1 MAKRSGAVHVATT
14 KRRYKGK
21 LYTTH
26 LLRRTYRQA
35 GKVRHETLGN
45 ISHLPP
51 EVIELIRGALR
62 GVRYLPAEQAWEVR
76 RSLPHGHIAAV
87 LGTLRRIGL
96 EGILASRRCLERDLV
111 VGMIVSRVI
120 DPASKLATARAL
132 NAETASSSLG
142 LLLGVESVDEEQLY
156 AAMDWLVQR
165 QGRIESKLARKHLK
179 DGSLV
184 LYDVSS
190 SYYTGTCCSLA
201 KFGHSRDGRKE
212 FPQILY
218 GLLCTREGCPVAV
231 EVFEG
236 NAGDPKT
243 LASQIE
249 KLRKRFGIE
258 RVVLVGDRGMITEAR
273 IREEL
278 APVEGLDWITALRAP
293 AIRKLAEQGVIQPSL
308 FDERD
313 LAEIHSPEFRGERLV
328 ACRNPFLAEERARKR
343 EELLAATERELEKI
357 VAATRRKQR
366 PLRGKDRIGLRV
378 GKIVNH
384 YKMEK
389 HFKLE
394 ITETSLSYERESQR
408 IAAEAALDGIYIIRT
423 SVPKQVLNAESTVRA
438 YKDLAL
444 VERAFRS
451 LKTVDLK
458 IRPIHHRLPDRVRA
472 HVFLCVLAYYVEWH
486 MRRALA
492 PLLFDDE
499 DKELAARLRRSI
511 VAPAVRSPRAEDK
524 AARKRTDEDQPVH
537 SFQTLMNDLA
547 TLARNRIRPS
557 LGRRAGSET
566 EFELLTTPTP
576 LQQRAFE
583 LLGVPPAP

>member
-1 MAKRSGAVHVATT
+1 MATRSGPVHVATT
-14 KRRYKGK
+14 QRRYKGK
-21 LYTTH
+21 VYTTY
-26 LLRRTYRQA
+26 LLRRTYREA
-35 GKVRHETLGN
+35 GQVRHETLGN

-51 EVIELIRGALR
+51 ELIELIRDVLR
-62 GVRYLPAEQAWEVR
+62 GVRYLPADQALEVR
-76 RSLPHGHIAAV
+76 RSLPHGHVAAV

-96 EGILASRRCLERDLV
+96 QEVLASRHCEERDLV
-111 VGMIVSRVI
+111 VGMIVARVI

-132 NAETASSSLG
+132 SAETASSSLG
-142 LLLGVESVDEEQLY
+142 SLLGVEAVDEERLY
-156 AAMDWLVQR
+156 AALDWLVQR
-165 QGRIESKLARKHLK
+165 QGRIESKLARQHLH

-236 NAGDPKT
+236 NVGDPKT

-249 KLRKRFGIE
+249 RIRERFGIK

-278 APVEGLDWITALRAP
+278 RPVEGLDWITALRAP
-293 AIRKLAEQGVIQPSL
+293 AIRKLAEQRVVQPSL

-313 LAEIHSPEFRGERLV
+313 LAEIHSPDYPGERLV

-343 EELLAATERELEKI
+343 DELLAATERELGKI
-357 VAATRRKQR
+357 VAATQRKQR
-366 PLRGKDRIGLRV
+366 PLRGQDRIGVRV
-378 GKIVNH
+378 GKVISH

-389 HFKLE
+389 HFKLQ
-394 ITETSLSYERESQR
+394 ITDTSLSCERDKER
-408 IAAEAALDGIYIIRT
+408 IAAEATLDGIYIIRT
-423 SVPKQVLNAESTVRA
+423 SVPKDVLNAESTVRA
-438 YKDLAL
+438 YKDLSR

-472 HVFLCVLAYYVEWH
+472 HVFLCVLAYHVEWH

-499 DKELAARLRRSI
+499 DKELAASLRRSI
-511 VAPAVRSPRAEDK
+511 VAPAVRSPKAEDK

-537 SFQTLMNDLA
+537 SFHTLLKDLA
-547 TLARNRIRPS
+547 TLTRNRIRPS
-557 LGRRAGSET
+557 LDRSTSPEA
-566 EFELLTTPTP
+566 EFEMLTTPTP

-583 LLGVPPAP
+583 LLGLHPAL